1 MKDKKE
7 TTQILRDHGWEPD
20 VAKKVMR
27 FDSRG
32 NVMINGTKG
41 VQFVDES
48 TDSLLSGFDDLIN
61 EGGLAKE
68 QVRNCK
74 FTFTHFVPHEAVET
88 FDISEKMRGQTAG
101 KAIWNS
107 HFKAWTPVPKSIG
120 ATLLQ
125 EIRKR
130 KGLSPE
136 PPQASEFIDKE

>member
-1 MKDKKE
+1 MEHLGEMKDKKE
-7 TTQILRDHGWEPD
+7 TAQTLRDLGWEAD

-48 TDSLLSGFDDLIN
+48 TDSILSGFDDLIN

-74 FTFTHFVPHEAVET
+74 FTFTHFVPHE
-88 FDISEKMRGQTAG
+88 DTA
-101 KAIWNS
+101 
-107 HFKAWTPVPKSIG
+107 P
-120 ATLLQ
+120 
-125 EIRKR
+125 
-130 KGLSPE
+130 
-136 PPQASEFIDKE
+136 